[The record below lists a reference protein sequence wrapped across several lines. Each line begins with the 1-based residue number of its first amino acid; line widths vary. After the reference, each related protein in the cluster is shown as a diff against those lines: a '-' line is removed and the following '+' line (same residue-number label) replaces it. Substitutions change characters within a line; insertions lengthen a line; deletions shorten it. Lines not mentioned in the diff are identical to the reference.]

1 MPNHRENIYTPTR
14 TLSMFLTQSLNEDRS
29 CSKAVNDLIIQQQ
42 RQNNRLK
49 ISPNTG
55 AYCLTRKKHL

>member
-1 MPNHRENIYTPTR
+1 
-14 TLSMFLTQSLNEDRS
+14 MFLTQSLNEDRY

-49 ISPNTG
+49 RSPLKG
-55 AYCLTRKKHL
+55 KA